1 MDWSAV
7 VSSASN
13 ELPDTA
19 LFGTLGVRKNFAE
32 NHTSPTDASRSWQRN
47 TDNDYAGYLNLG
59 IDLGNR
65 SEIKFGG
72 LYRDKKEVASTTT
85 TS

>member
-19 LFGTLGVRKNFAE
+19 LFGTLGVRKTLQKTIPLLPMPVELA
-32 NHTSPTDASRSWQRN
+32 RN

-72 LYRDKKEVASTTT
+72 LYRDKK
-85 TS
+85 